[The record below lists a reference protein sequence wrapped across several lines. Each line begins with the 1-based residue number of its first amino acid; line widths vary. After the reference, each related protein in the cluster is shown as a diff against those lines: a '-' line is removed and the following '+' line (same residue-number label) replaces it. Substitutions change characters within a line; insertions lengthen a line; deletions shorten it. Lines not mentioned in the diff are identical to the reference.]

1 MDIHNKGQR
10 LLTSWFASSKKL
22 LVMLIAFFGM
32 FYAVT
37 AQNSY
42 VVSNPFPK
50 DFFIKNNGQWNH
62 KDSNIG
68 FILWTGNHNILLSK
82 KQAGFTWE
90 YFSVPLRKEGEKK
103 AKQKITPIEDRVQQ
117 VFLNSNPN
125 PQIIIE
131 KASDFYWTYGPEEWN
146 SKGFKKVT
154 YKNVYPFIDVYYETV
169 DNPNLG
175 HFKYGFV
182 LHPGANPNDI
192 QMQFVGAD
200 AIPRKNNSHLLKAKY
215 FGLLDSGW
223 SAVQNDRTL
232 SCRTK
237 LKNNVI
243 QIKLSGPEKVA
254 APIIID
260 PYVKVI
266 DSLIDFI
273 VDPYRLFSNL
283 VYHMDFDNQDNAY
296 LMSCASQYP
305 EIAKYDSTGK
315 LIWVFSGQLP
325 SIGWYSTAINQWIVG
340 AMLVDKS
347 TNTIYMSQGF
357 QSAKNGPETIRINA
371 NGNYDNYL
379 AYGRADAP
387 EIWDLNFNC
396 NFNKIIASGGGTT
409 EPINLTMLPKTSSTS
424 KPPKFHVTDDSL
436 TTGQDIIRSV
446 LDENNHYFVLLN
458 SWQFLPIYDENGY
471 GVGNKAKRYIALIWV
486 NDSFNKP
493 NYTTELTDFFKFEEA
508 NNSPVPM
515 LNNRFNGLAVNDSLI
530 FAYDG
535 KVFVAMEKYTGKILC
550 IDSVSWHGGKRGH
563 LGQSGIAV
571 DNCNHVF
578 LGGDSANVLIYSF
591 QNKQFKLDTNIYLFS
606 PSKKRRTMDIR
617 LNPLNNQIFVSGDS
631 FTAYFPN
638 LFASS
643 CSITRTFNVDTLTTS
658 RCKGDFI
665 AHITDGDTNT
675 DYTFQWKNLSAAN
688 QPIVQLNSGTKRFH
702 DTLFDPKPG
711 DTFELLVA
719 KNYFCNGEYQKF
731 VFTTGIVN
739 RRDVYDTLCAGDT
752 FAIRQHRVGTD
763 SVFSHS
769 LTNRYLCDSVVTY
782 HVTFKDSSS
791 LSQSVTLCRGDSL
804 KVGVHTYT
812 DAGFYK
818 DTLTNYLGCDSF
830 IYTRFSIAKDT
841 VLIKEH
847 VCNTFFYKVGDSA
860 FYKPGTYTVVMRGST
875 GCDSVVIAQ
884 ISMSRDTAVRIR
896 PNICEGDSFMLL
908 GLRYVL
914 PGNYQTH
921 LPRVDGCDSIIRLT
935 LNVRP
940 HHWIEQDSAIC
951 FGDSVSVGTNVYKK
965 PGVYTDSLKS
975 LYGCDS
981 VVNTTLVINP
991 KFDTTVVYILCGD
1004 SSVVINNNTYSSS
1017 ANFNFKHKS
1026 NAGCDS
1032 LVRYRVIKTNLEP
1045 NFSIDTAQLP
1055 KFTLQDLSIDAKKFI
1070 WSFDDG
1076 FRDSV
1081 NSSITYRFIE
1091 ADKNHRICLK
1101 VTDSVGCSDS
1111 ICIDIPPSKLTF
1123 ELYNSFSPNGDGFN
1137 DHFVVKSNGEDLQY
1151 SMMIFNRWGAKV
1163 YDVEKAWT
1171 NQPQLFWNGRVMN
1184 TGPDC
1189 PAGSYFVLYTL
1200 YLDGPDAPATNI
1212 HGAIKLIR

>member
-1 MDIHNKGQR
+1 MDIHNQWQR

-22 LVMLIAFFGM
+22 LVLLLVYFGM
-32 FYAVT
+32 FSAVT

-90 YFSVPLRKEGEKK
+90 YFQSSGKK
-103 AKQKITPIEDRVQQ
+103 KSLQQVEDRIQQ
-117 VFLNSNPN
+117 VFLNSNPY
-125 PQIIIE
+125 PEIIVE
-131 KASDFYWTYGPEEWN
+131 DSSNFYWTYGLAEWN
-146 SKGFKKVT
+146 SKGFKRIT
-154 YKNVYPFIDVYYETV
+154 YKNVYPSIDVYYITS
-169 DNPNLG
+169 NNLQLG
-175 HFKYGFV
+175 LLKYGFV
-182 LHPGANPNDI
+182 LHPGANPNLI
-192 QMQFVGAD
+192 QIQYLGANLQ
-200 AIPRKNNSHLLKAKY
+200 AKGRNQHLLKAEH

-223 SAVQNDRTL
+223 VAVQNEKSLKINTQ
-232 SCRTK
+232 
-237 LKNNVI
+237 LKNNTLNIHLNSANPVKSKI
-243 QIKLSGPEKVA
+243 V
-254 APIIID
+254 ID

-266 DSLIDFI
+266 KNLFDSG
-273 VDPYRLFSNL
+273 LFSGASALNNTNIL
-283 VYHMDFDNQDNAY
+283 SQIDYNHNDEVYI
-296 LMSCASQYP
+296 MSAAFKYP
-305 EIAKYDSTGK
+305 EIAKYDIDGNLK
-315 LIWVFSGQLP
+315 WIFSGILP
-325 SIGWYSTAINQWIVG
+325 QKKWYSSNFEAMYAPGAI
-340 AMLVDKS
+340 LVNKLR
-347 TNTIYMSQGF
+347 NTIYF
-357 QSAKNGPETIRINA
+357 GPGGDARVGPRIIRLNSD
-371 NGNYDNYL
+371 GVYDNYISNS
-379 AYGRADAP
+379 RADAP
-387 EIWDLNFNC
+387 ELWDLNLHCKSKTLF
-396 NFNKIIASGGGTT
+396 ASGGSAVGA
-409 EPINLTMLPKTSSTS
+409 INIFTVDPYI
-424 KPPKFHVTDDSL
+424 DSIKARKL
-436 TTGQDIIRSV
+436 LITNDSFTVGQDIIRSV
-446 LDENNHYFVLLN
+446 VDKNGNYFSLINYWKEVELKDALGYVYGRTGY
-458 SWQFLPIYDENGY
+458 WYNG
-471 GVGNKAKRYIALIWV
+471 LIWSS
-486 NDSFNKP
+486 DSLNG
-493 NYTTELTDFFKFEEA
+493 NYYNTDISKYFKFNEA
-508 NNSPVPM
+508 RNAIHHIYIN
-515 LNNRFNGLAVNDSLI
+515 NNRFNGLAVNDSFV

-535 KVFVAMEKYTGKILC
+535 KALAAIEKLTGKIRC
-550 IDSVSWHGGKRGH
+550 IDSVAWHGGRRGH
-563 LGQSGIAV
+563 LGQSGIAA

-578 LGGDSANVLIYSF
+578 LGGDSANLLVYSF
-591 QNKQFKLDTNIYLFS
+591 VNNKFSLDTNIYLFS
-606 PSKKRRTMDIR
+606 PKKIR
-617 LNPLNNQIFVSGDS
+617 KTIDVRFNELTNQLFVAGDS
-631 FTAYFPN
+631 FIASFLNP
-638 LFASS
+638 FASS

-711 DTFELLVA
+711 DTLELLVA

-752 FAIRQHRVGTD
+752 FAIRQHRVGSD

-860 FYKPGTYTVVMRGST
+860 FYKPGTYTVIMRGST

-896 PNICEGDSFMLL
+896 PNICDGDSFMLL

-921 LPRVDGCDSIIRLT
+921 LPRLDGCDSIIRLT

-951 FGDSVSVGTNVYKK
+951 FGDSVSVGSNVYKK
-965 PGVYTDSLKS
+965 SGVYTDSLKS

-1101 VTDSVGCSDS
+1101 VTDSVGCLDS

>member
-1 MDIHNKGQR
+1 MFSFMDY
-10 LLTSWFASSKKL
+10 TFSFKKWA
-22 LVMLIAFFGM
+22 AFILCSLFY
-32 FYAVT
+32 FYAN

-50 DFFIKNNGQWNH
+50 NFFIKNNGQWNQQ
-62 KDSNIG
+62 DSNIG
-68 FILWTGNHNILLSK
+68 FILWTGTDNIMLSK
-82 KQAGFTWE
+82 KYTGFTWE
-90 YFSVPLRKEGEKK
+90 YHQSSGKK
-103 AKQKITPIEDRVQQ
+103 KTLQLIEDRIQQ
-117 VFLNSNPN
+117 VFLNSNPY
-125 PQIIIE
+125 PEIIVE
-131 KASDFYWTYGPEEWN
+131 DSSNFYWTYGPVEWN
-146 SKGFKKVT
+146 SKGFKRIT

-200 AIPRKNNSHLLKAKY
+200 VIPRKNNSHLLKAKY

-223 SAVQNDRTL
+223 SAVQNDRIL
-232 SCRTK
+232 SCKTK
-237 LKNNVI
+237 LSNNI
-243 QIKLSGPEKVA
+243 IKIKLIEAEKVS
-254 APIIID
+254 APVIID
-260 PYVKVI
+260 PYVKVV
-266 DSLIDFI
+266 DSLIDFV

-315 LIWVFSGQLP
+315 LIWIFSGQLP

-347 TNTIYMSQGF
+347 TNTIYISQGF
-357 QSAKNGPETIRINA
+357 QSAKNGPETVRINA

-396 NFNKIIASGGGTT
+396 TFNKIIASGGGTS

-458 SWQFLPIYDENGY
+458 SWQFLPIYDQNGN
-471 GVGNKAKRYIALIWV
+471 GVGNKTKKYIALIWV

-493 NYTTELTDFFKFEEA
+493 NFTTELTDYFKFEEA
-508 NNSPVPM
+508 NNSPLPM
-515 LNNRFNGLAVNDSLI
+515 LNNRFNGLAVNDSFI

-535 KVFVAMEKYTGKILC
+535 KVFVSLEKYSGKILC
-550 IDSVSWHGGKRGH
+550 IDSIAWHKGKRGH
-563 LGQSGIAV
+563 LGQSGIAA

-578 LGGDSANVLIYSF
+578 LGGDSANVLVYTF
-591 QNKQFKLDTNIYLFS
+591 HNKQFKLDTNIYLFS
-606 PSKKRRTMDIR
+606 PSKNRRTMDIR
-617 LNPLNNQIFVSGDS
+617 FNPLNNQIFVSGDS
-631 FTAYFPN
+631 FTASFPN
-638 LFASS
+638 PYSS
-643 CSITRTFNVDTLTTS
+643 TCSITRTFNVDTLITS
-658 RCKGDFI
+658 PCKGNFI

-675 DYTFQWKNLSAAN
+675 DYTFQWKNLSASK

-702 DTLFDPKPG
+702 DTLFNPKPG

-782 HVTFKDSSS
+782 HITFKDSSS
-791 LSQSVTLCRGDSL
+791 MSQSVTLCRGDSL
-804 KVGVHTYT
+804 KVGVHIYT
-812 DAGFYK
+812 DAGFYI

-830 IYTRFSIAKDT
+830 VYTRFSIAKDT
-841 VLIKEH
+841 VFINEH
-847 VCNTFFYKVGDSA
+847 VCNTFFYQVGDSA

-896 PNICEGDSFMLL
+896 PNICDGDSFMLL

-914 PGNYQTH
+914 PGNYQTQ
-921 LPRVDGCDSIIRLT
+921 LPRLDGCDSIIRLT

-940 HHWIEQDSAIC
+940 HHFIQQNQNIC
-951 FGDSVSVGTNVYKK
+951 FGDSVVVGNSTYKQS
-965 PGVYTDSLKS
+965 GNFIDSLIS
-975 LYGCDS
+975 FWGCDS
-981 VVNTTLVINP
+981 VVNTTVVINP
-991 KFDTTVVYILCGD
+991 KFDTARVYILCGD
-1004 SSVVINNNTYSSS
+1004 SAVIINNTTYNTST
-1017 ANFNFKHKS
+1017 NFSYKYKTA
-1026 NAGCDS
+1026 AGCDS
-1032 LVRYRVIKTNLEP
+1032 LVRYRIIKTNLTSD
-1045 NFSIDTAQLP
+1045 FQLDTSQLP
-1055 KFTLQDLSIDAKKFI
+1055 QFTVTNLSKDAIKFI

-1076 FRDSV
+1076 YRDST
-1081 NSSITYRFIE
+1081 NASLTYKFKKPDAI
-1091 ADKNHRICLK
+1091 HRICLK
-1101 VTDSVGCSDS
+1101 VTDSVGCLDS
-1111 ICIDIPPSKLTF
+1111 QCIEIPISKLKF
-1123 ELYNSFSPNGDGFN
+1123 ELYNSFSPNADGYN
-1137 DHFVVKSNGEDLQY
+1137 DRFIIKSSGEDLQY
-1151 SMMIFNRWGAKV
+1151 SLMIFNRWGAKV
-1163 YDVEKAWT
+1163 YEVEKAWT
-1171 NQPQLFWNGRVMN
+1171 SQPNLFWNGKVMN
-1184 TGPDC
+1184 EGPDC
-1189 PAGSYFVLYTL
+1189 LSGSYFAFYHL
-1200 YLDGPDAPATNI
+1200 YLDGPDAPPTII
-1212 HGAIKLIR
+1212 HGAVTLLR

>member
-1 MDIHNKGQR
+1 MDIHNQWQR

-22 LVMLIAFFGM
+22 LVLLLVYFGM
-32 FYAVT
+32 FSAVT

-90 YFSVPLRKEGEKK
+90 YFQSSGKK
-103 AKQKITPIEDRVQQ
+103 KSLQQVEDRIQQ
-117 VFLNSNPN
+117 VFLNSNPYPEIMVEDSSN
-125 PQIIIE
+125 
-131 KASDFYWTYGPEEWN
+131 FYWTYGPAEWN
-146 SKGFKKVT
+146 SKGFKRIT
-154 YKNVYPFIDVYYETV
+154 YKNVYPSIDVYYITSN
-169 DNPNLG
+169 NPQLG
-175 HFKYGFV
+175 LLKYGFV
-182 LHPGANPNDI
+182 LHPGANPNLI
-192 QMQFVGAD
+192 QIQYLGANLQ
-200 AIPRKNNSHLLKAKY
+200 AKGRNQHLLKAEH

-223 SAVQNDRTL
+223 VAVQNEKSLKINTQ
-232 SCRTK
+232 
-237 LKNNVI
+237 LKNNILNIHLNSPNPVKSKI
-243 QIKLSGPEKVA
+243 V
-254 APIIID
+254 ID
-260 PYVKVI
+260 PYVKVV

-273 VDPYRLFSNL
+273 KNVKGYGNFSNIISQ
-283 VYHMDFDNQDNAY
+283 MDFDKYGNAY
-296 LMSCASQYP
+296 VMSFSQRYP
-305 EIAKYDSTGK
+305 EIAKYDTGGFLK
-315 LIWVFSGQLP
+315 WVFSGQLP
-325 SIGWYSTAINQWIVG
+325 NIPWYSTAPNDWVVG
-340 AMLVDKS
+340 AFVIDKAADD
-347 TNTIYMSQGF
+347 IYISQGF
-357 QSAKNGPETIRINA
+357 KPFGNGPETARINLD
-371 NGNYDNYL
+371 GNYDNYL

-387 EIWDLNFNC
+387 EIWDLNISCKKNMLV
-396 NFNKIIASGGGTT
+396 ASGGGIS
-409 EPINLTMLPKTSSTS
+409 EPVNMTMLPKTSSTN
-424 KPPKFHVTDDSL
+424 KPNKYRVTDDTASV
-436 TTGQDIIRSV
+436 GQDIVRSHID
-446 LDENNHYFVLLN
+446 LDNNYFVLIN
-458 SWQFLPIYDENGY
+458 IKQYRTNYDSNGY
-471 GVGNKAKRYIALIWV
+471 PLNIYLHMFTAVILV
-486 NDSFNKP
+486 NDSFNHPK
-493 NYTTELTDFFKFEEA
+493 YTVELSKYFKLNEA
-508 NNSPVPM
+508 DNFIHASY
-515 LNNRFNGLAVNDSLI
+515 LTNRFNGLAVNDSFV

-535 KVFVAMEKYTGKILC
+535 KALAAIEKLTGKIRC
-550 IDSVSWHGGKRGH
+550 IDSVAWHKGKRGH
-563 LGQSGIAV
+563 LGQSGIAA

-578 LGGDSANVLIYSF
+578 LGGDSANLLVYSF
-591 QNKQFKLDTNIYLFS
+591 VNNKFSLDTNIHLFS
-606 PSKKRRTMDIR
+606 TKKIR
-617 LNPLNNQIFVSGDS
+617 KTIDVRFNELTNQLFVAGDS
-631 FTAYFPN
+631 FIASFPN
-638 LFASS
+638 PFASS

-752 FAIRQHRVGTD
+752 FAIRQHRVGSD

-847 VCNTFFYKVGDSA
+847 LCNTFFYKVGDSA

-896 PNICEGDSFMLL
+896 PNICDGDSFMLL

-921 LPRVDGCDSIIRLT
+921 LPRLDGCDSIIRLT

-951 FGDSVSVGTNVYKK
+951 FGDSVSVGSNVYKK

-1101 VTDSVGCSDS
+1101 VTDSVGCLDS

-1163 YDVEKAWT
+1163 YDVDKAWT

-1200 YLDGPDAPATNI
+1200 YLDGPDAPSTNI